1 MAAVQF
7 ACVVKTGPL
16 HEHSPMLNDIS
27 QVHVPNLPASVAGP
41 KVASPTG
48 GHLGEAEQRND
59 QDVRG

>member
-27 QVHVPNLPASVAGP
+27 QVQPRLLAASAAQRHVYV
-41 KVASPTG
+41 
-48 GHLGEAEQRND
+48 
-59 QDVRG
+59 